1 LVEISKISSE
11 TTLGMKNYLAGIFLI
26 SMEIQNTHLYCV
38 MGNPLQAPSQDKFN
52 TAPYGDF
59 LKYYPNLKSMNDLKA
74 IFAEM
79 T

>member
-1 LVEISKISSE
+1 
-11 TTLGMKNYLAGIFLI
+11 
-26 SMEIQNTHLYCV
+26 MEIQNTHLYCV